1 MLLVFG
7 CLPHQVCSRG
17 SIDKHLNLE
26 GMEPDTPSR
35 SAVFAVAP
43 RSPKAARR
51 SCLFGSVMLVFRYFT
66 FVGGALLALLIGV
79 SSLLSEPETITRPD
93 AARPVIRIASDR
105 VGPPRVDIDTRVQI
119 AVAPAPV
126 PEVLPQAPARVAEV
140 QLNAPPRTPVL
151 PARIERKKT
160 RIAKRPDRQ
169 RMAANPQG
177 FQPFPQV
184 QPFRLTW

>member
-1 MLLVFG
+1 
-7 CLPHQVCSRG
+7 
-17 SIDKHLNLE
+17 
-26 GMEPDTPSR
+26 
-35 SAVFAVAP
+35 
-43 RSPKAARR
+43 
-51 SCLFGSVMLVFRYFT
+51 MLVFRYFT

-119 AVAPAPV
+119 AVVPATV
-126 PEVLPQAPARVAEV
+126 PEIVPQAPARVA
-140 QLNAPPRTPVL
+140 QAQPSAQPSAPLPTRVL

-169 RMAANPQG
+169 RLAANPQRFANFQG
-177 FQPFPQV
+177 FQAFPQWG
-184 QPFRLTW
+184 QPFRSTW